1 MLFSCIMDHSA
12 RISADIQAKSKT
24 PTLSFSRRVLIQLL
38 SSAHN
43 SPVTKR
49 AVPWAFHSSSSLFVP
64 SLDPRIKSGYGHAI
78 SSKKVVTANLKVK

>member
-43 SPVTKR
+43 SPVTTR
-49 AVPWAFHSSSSLFVP
+49 APWAFHSSSSLFVP